1 MLDSIG
7 AKRMVVL
14 VTGASGFLGRRL
26 AEMLLSKGETVR
38 LLARE
43 TSRLDLRGL
52 EACEIARTDFTEIP
66 ALTEAMR
73 DVRIVHH
80 CAGLSSDWG
89 SWDEFRAANID
100 MVANMLNAAHR
111 AGSVARFV
119 HVSTTDIYG
128 YPEQARGE
136 DYGFHDAGLPY
147 NRSKGEGDRLALEF
161 HARTGLP
168 VTIVR
173 PATIFGPRAKDWVVE
188 LTRLLRAGQ
197 ALTVAGG
204 HVPAGLVY
212 VDDVAGAMMALAETP
227 EAIGQA
233 YNVVDPERMSWRAY
247 MDRFADAL
255 GVCRA
260 RFDMG
265 RFPALIVCFVCETI
279 YRLLGMKSRPLFT
292 RHLLLL
298 LTRDQHFPIAKLRA
312 VLPGFPMV
320 GLHAGLNATLDW
332 VRTDLARAK
341 T

>member
-1 MLDSIG
+1 
-7 AKRMVVL
+7 MVVL

-38 LLARE
+38 LLVRE

-52 EACEIARTDFTEIP
+52 ESCEIVRVDFSDMP
-66 ALTEAMR
+66 VLVEAMR
-73 DVRIVHH
+73 GVRVVHH

-89 SWDEFRAANID
+89 SWDAFRAANIE
-100 MVANMLNAAHR
+100 MVATMLNAAHR
-111 AGSVARFV
+111 AGSVERFV

-128 YPEQARGE
+128 YPEEACGE
-136 DYGFHDAGLPY
+136 AYGFHDSGLPY

-168 VTIVR
+168 VTVVR
-173 PATIFGPRAKDWVVE
+173 PATIFGPRAKDWVIE

-197 ALTVAGG
+197 ALTIAGG
-204 HVPAGLVY
+204 GVPAGLVY
-212 VDDVAGAMMALAETP
+212 VDDVAGAMMALAEAP

-233 YNVVDPERMSWRAY
+233 YNVVDPERMSWRDY

-255 GVCRA
+255 GVRRA

-265 RFPALIVCFVCETI
+265 RFPALILCLICETV

-298 LTRDQHFPIAKLRA
+298 LTRDQQFPIGKLTA
-312 VLPGFPMV
+312 VLPGFPAV
-320 GLHAGLNATLDW
+320 GLRDGLSATLDW
-332 VRTDLARAK
+332 VRSDLGRLKA
-341 T
+341 